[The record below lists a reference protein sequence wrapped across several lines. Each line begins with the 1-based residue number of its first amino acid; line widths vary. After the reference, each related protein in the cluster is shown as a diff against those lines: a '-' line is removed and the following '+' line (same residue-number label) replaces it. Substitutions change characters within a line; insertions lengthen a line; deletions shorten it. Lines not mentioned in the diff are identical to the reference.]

1 MKKLL
6 LLCIPAAVL
15 LTTCGGDESG
25 DSEEKENGS
34 EETTIDYSDMETLD
48 LSEHQLPAKIKIP
61 QITGEEGAVMPI
73 EVIHEEDD
81 FIWEIRIGE
90 EGEKFRLVI
99 EDMAAMEGDVIA
111 DHKRIIEG
119 TIYDVEYIIDESY
132 LIMYKQMI
140 EGEASVD
147 PRFGV
152 CGVVE
157 IDGYPFKLYS
167 SDQTDFRKPQ
177 VEDMMRSI
185 RSIMEGAQS

>member
-15 LTTCGGDESG
+15 LTSCGGDESG

-34 EETTIDYSDMETLD
+34 EETTTDYSDMETLD

-119 TIYDVEYIIDESY
+119 TIYDVEYIIDESD

-185 RSIMEGAQS
+185 RSIMESAHS